1 MQIKWAYI
9 GVLRLAFF
17 LIIGIFFGVEM
28 SETAFFSVFKE
39 NCWQILVG
47 FIFLYFLIVFFLP
60 NIKKAKIPALLGILG
75 SFNLVSG
82 GMCLTVSHN
91 HQNKQFHYT
100 NIQDTIF
107 RLKGHIVSEIQPTNK
122 GAKAILEVSSIFTK
136 NGWTTSEGKIMAFWA
151 EKSAKD
157 SALIY
162 GDELLILG
170 TPTFISEALNP
181 DQFDYKRYLELQQ
194 QVFRQISIRPNTYK
208 FVGKSDMSFLDNVQY
223 YAILARKYCDNVMK
237 TYIVT
242 PQESGLASALVFGIK
257 ENLDEQVKTAYS
269 KAGVTHVLAVSG
281 MHVAIIFMIL
291 QWIRKLIPIFR
302 NKWVFLFFAIL
313 LLWFY
318 AYLTGFSASVLR
330 AVAMFSFLIVGQTLK
345 KSNNMYNMLGL
356 SAFLLLLFNPFLV
369 YDVGFQLSYMAV
381 LGILYFYPKI
391 YLLFDAKTWFTEHIW
406 QMFCVSLAAQ
416 IATFPIIA
424 LFFHQ
429 YPTYSMLINMP
440 VIPLGSLI
448 LILGVVLACFAW
460 IPFVGVCVGIVVGFL
475 LKWSIWL
482 MNQIV
487 FLSENLWYSTF
498 KTIFSFKETI
508 FVTLFL
514 VLFCAWIDTRK
525 LRFLAYACV
534 CMGFLCFSKMYN
546 SYSSKR
552 QDFFAFYGINKN
564 SANALI
570 QGNQAYFLT
579 DTISPKE
586 LNFAL
591 NTHFDNLY
599 ISKINYI
606 KSPFKKD
613 TIKNS
618 LVSVKSAEQLIPEL
632 SQNIIPIKY
641 FEDFDVMIYNEKVV
655 VFLKKFPSK
664 LTFNALNMLKINYLV
679 IQNEA
684 IKNISKIHEKIP
696 FEMLIFDTSN
706 RSFVAQKLKK
716 QAVDLGIKCHNIF
729 EDKYLIIK

>member
-28 SETAFFSVFKE
+28 SEMAFFSIFSE
-39 NCWQILVG
+39 NCWQILAG
-47 FIFLYFLIVFFLP
+47 FIAFYFVVVFFVP
-60 NIKKAKIPALLGILG
+60 NIIKAEIPALLGILG
-75 SFNLVSG
+75 SFCLFLG

-91 HQNKQFHYT
+91 HQNRQFHYT
-100 NIQDTIF
+100 NIEDTIF
-107 RLKGHIVSEIQPTNK
+107 RLKGRIISEIQPTSK

-136 NGWTTSEGKIMAFWA
+136 NGWSASEGKIMAFWS
-151 EKSAKD
+151 EKTAKD
-157 SALIY
+157 STLIY

-170 TPTFISEALNP
+170 TPTSISEPLNP
-181 DQFDYKRYLELQQ
+181 DQFDYKRYLALQQ

-208 FVGKSDMSFLDNVQY
+208 FIGKSTMNMLDNVQY

-237 TYIVT
+237 TYIIT

-257 ENLDEQVKTAYS
+257 ENLDEQTKTAYS

-281 MHVAIIFMIL
+281 MHVAIIFMML

-302 NKWVFLFFAIL
+302 NKWLFLFFAVL
-313 LLWFY
+313 VLWFY

-330 AVAMFSFLIVGQTLK
+330 AVAMFSFLIMGQTLK

-381 LGILYFYPKI
+381 LGILYFYPKF
-391 YLLFDAKTWFTEHIW
+391 YLLFDAKTWLTEHIW
-406 QMFCVSLAAQ
+406 QMFCVSLSAQ

-448 LILGVVLACFAW
+448 LILGVFLVCFSW
-460 IPFVGVCVGIVVGFL
+460 IPYVGIIVGFV

-482 MNQIV
+482 MNKIV
-487 FLSENLWYSTF
+487 FLSENLWYATF
-498 KTIFSFKETI
+498 KTIFSFKEAI
-508 FVTLFL
+508 FITLFL
-514 VLFCAWIDTRK
+514 VLFCAWIDTKK

-534 CMGFLCFSKMYN
+534 CMGILCFSKIQN
-546 SYSSKR
+546 TYSSKR
-552 QDFFAFYGINKN
+552 QEFFSFYGINKN
-564 SANALI
+564 SPNTLI
-570 QGNQAYFLT
+570 KGNQAYFLS
-579 DTISPKE
+579 DTIPAKE
-586 LNFAL
+586 FNFAL

-606 KSPFKKD
+606 KND
-613 TIKNS
+613 TIKN
-618 LVSVKSAEQLIPEL
+618 LFISAKPVEKAPKQG
-632 SQNIIPIKY
+632 IIPIKY
-641 FEDFDVMIYNEKVV
+641 YSDFDVMILDKKVI
-655 VFLKKFPSK
+655 VFLKKYPSK
-664 LTFNALNMLKINYLV
+664 LTFNALNTLKINYLV

-684 IKNISKIHEKIP
+684 IKNISKIYQKIP
-696 FEMLIFDTSN
+696 FEMLVFDTSN
-706 RSFVAQKLKK
+706 RSFVAQKLKN
-716 QAVDLGIKCHNIF
+716 QAVSLGIKCHNIF
-729 EDKYLIIK
+729 EDKCLIIK

>member
-28 SETAFFSVFKE
+28 SETAFFSIFSE
-39 NCWQILVG
+39 NCWQILAG
-47 FIFLYFLIVFFLP
+47 FIVVFFLVVFFVP
-60 NIKKAKIPALLGILG
+60 NIIKAKIPALLGILG
-75 SFNLVSG
+75 GFCLFLG

-91 HQNKQFHYT
+91 HQNKKFHYT
-100 NIQDTIF
+100 NIRDTIF
-107 RLKGHIVSEIQPTNK
+107 RLKGRIISEIQPTSK

-136 NGWTTSEGKIMAFWA
+136 NGWSASEGKIMAFWS
-151 EKSAKD
+151 EKTAKD
-157 SALIY
+157 STLIY

-170 TPTFISEALNP
+170 TPTSISEPLNP
-181 DQFDYKRYLELQQ
+181 DQFDYKRYLALQQ

-208 FVGKSDMSFLDNVQY
+208 FIGKSAMNLLDNVQY

-237 TYIVT
+237 TYIIT

-257 ENLDEQVKTAYS
+257 ENLDEQTKTAYS

-281 MHVAIIFMIL
+281 MHVAIIFIMLKWFLGWIL
-291 QWIRKLIPIFR
+291 KLPR
-302 NKWVFLFFAIL
+302 GKWTFTVIVVLI
-313 LLWFY
+313 LWFY

-330 AVAMFSFLIVGQTLK
+330 AVAMFSFLVIGQAFK

-381 LGILYFYPKI
+381 LGILYFYPKF
-391 YLLFDAKTWFTEHIW
+391 YLLFDAKTWLTEHIW
-406 QMFCVSLAAQ
+406 QMFCVSLSAQ

-440 VIPLGSLI
+440 VIPLGSGI
-448 LILGVVLACFAW
+448 LILGVVLACLAW
-460 IPFVGVCVGIVVGFL
+460 IPVVGVYVGIVLGFL

-482 MNQIV
+482 MNKIV
-487 FLSENLWYSTF
+487 FLSENLWYATF
-498 KTIFSFKETI
+498 KTIFSFKEAI
-508 FVTLFL
+508 LITLFL
-514 VLFCAWIDTRK
+514 VLFCAWIDTKK

-534 CMGFLCFSKMYN
+534 CMGILCFSKIQN
-546 SYSSKR
+546 TYSSKR
-552 QDFFAFYGINKN
+552 QEFFSFYGINKN
-564 SANALI
+564 SPNTLI
-570 QGNQAYFLT
+570 KGNQAYFLS
-579 DTISPKE
+579 DTIPAKE
-586 LNFAL
+586 FNFAL

-606 KSPFKKD
+606 KND
-613 TIKNS
+613 TIKN
-618 LVSVKSAEQLIPEL
+618 LFISAKPIEKAPKKD
-632 SQNIIPIKY
+632 IILIKY
-641 FEDFDVMIYNEKVV
+641 YPDFDVMILDKKVI
-655 VFLKKFPSK
+655 VFLKKYPSK
-664 LTFNALNMLKINYLV
+664 LAFNALNTLKINYLV

-684 IKNISKIHEKIP
+684 IKNISKIHQKIP

-706 RSFVAQKLKK
+706 RSFVAQKLKN
-716 QAVDLGIKCHNIF
+716 QAVSLGIKCHNIF